1 MTPETPLEEVAHR
14 LPPDAA
20 TQLLSKS
27 PCVQEKVLGYV
38 RACFVYWEAGGY
50 SFDPIALEGIL
61 NAIVA
66 LGAEASSEIERLE
79 LQALLL
85 RLR

>member
-20 TQLLSKS
+20 TLLLSKS
-27 PCVQEKVLGYV
+27 PWVQGKVLEYV
-38 RACFVYWEAGGY
+38 RACFVYWEASGH

-61 NAIVA
+61 NAVVA
-66 LGAEASSEIERLE
+66 LGAEASTEIERLNFE
-79 LQALLL
+79 TMLL